1 MRLLAIWSGD
11 RLFNG
16 NALSQRRYLLMSLPE
31 MLRSADNRDYHSA
44 LKQLSSIPTD
54 EAIGLLEQLALE
66 SDEKIRR
73 RAVSAMAK
81 VSPERAEA
89 LALRNLS
96 DPNLELRVNAL
107 YNLRELGSRTAAP
120 QIAHLLA
127 TDPDELVRGYAALAL
142 GSLGDS
148 SVIPILT
155 TAAEQDPGADYEV
168 RCRAVSAMAKVS
180 PERAEALALRNLSDP
195 NLELRVNALYNLRE
209 LGSRTAAPQIAH
221 LLATDPDEIIR
232 WWAALALG
240 SLGDSSVIPIL
251 TTAAEQ
257 DPGADYEGRTIREA
271 AIRSIEMIR
280 SRLADQDNPATH

>member
-1 MRLLAIWSGD
+1 
-11 RLFNG
+11 
-16 NALSQRRYLLMSLPE
+16 MSLPE

-44 LKQLSSIPTD
+44 SKQLSSIPTD

-66 SDEKIRR
+66 SDEKFRC

-81 VSPERAEA
+81 ISPERAEA

-96 DPNLELRVNAL
+96 DPNPELRVNAL

-142 GSLGDS
+142 GSLGDA

-155 TAAEQDPGADYEV
+155 TAV
-168 RCRAVSAMAKVS
+168 
-180 PERAEALALRNLSDP
+180 
-195 NLELRVNALYNLRE
+195 
-209 LGSRTAAPQIAH
+209 
-221 LLATDPDEIIR
+221 
-232 WWAALALG
+232 
-240 SLGDSSVIPIL
+240 
-251 TTAAEQ
+251 EQ

>member
-1 MRLLAIWSGD
+1 
-11 RLFNG
+11 
-16 NALSQRRYLLMSLPE
+16 MSLPE

-54 EAIGLLEQLALE
+54 EAIGLLEQLARE
-66 SDEKIRR
+66 SDDKFRC

-81 VSPERAEA
+81 ISPERAEA

-96 DPNLELRVNAL
+96 DPNPEVRVNAL

-142 GSLGDS
+142 GSLGDA

-155 TAAEQDPGADYEV
+155 TAAEQDPGADSEV
-168 RCRAVSAMAKVS
+168 RCRAVSAMAKIS
-180 PERAEALALRNLSDP
+180 PERAEALALRNLGDP
-195 NLELRVNALYNLRE
+195 NPLLRVNAVYNLRE

-232 WWAALALG
+232 WWAAFSLG
-240 SLGDSSVIPIL
+240 SLGDASVIPIL

-257 DPGADYEGRTIREA
+257 DPGADHEGRTIREA